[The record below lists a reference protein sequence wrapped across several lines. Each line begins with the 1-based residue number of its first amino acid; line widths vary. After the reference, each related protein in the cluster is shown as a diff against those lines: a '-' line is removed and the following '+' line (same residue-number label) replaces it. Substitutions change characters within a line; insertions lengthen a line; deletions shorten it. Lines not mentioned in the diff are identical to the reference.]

1 MMKSIFKVVF
11 EPLYFLYQ
19 RRISDKIITF
29 LRKYPFLQYLLAL
42 LISVA
47 ILYFAAVVYD
57 MAA

>member
-1 MMKSIFKVVF
+1 MKNIFKVIF

-29 LRKYPFLQYLLAL
+29 LRKYPIFQYLLAL

-47 ILYFAAVVYD
+47 LLYFAAVVYD

>member
-1 MMKSIFKVVF
+1 MKNIFKVIF

-29 LRKYPFLQYLLAL
+29 LRKHPIFQYLLAL

-47 ILYFAAVVYD
+47 LLYFAAVVYD